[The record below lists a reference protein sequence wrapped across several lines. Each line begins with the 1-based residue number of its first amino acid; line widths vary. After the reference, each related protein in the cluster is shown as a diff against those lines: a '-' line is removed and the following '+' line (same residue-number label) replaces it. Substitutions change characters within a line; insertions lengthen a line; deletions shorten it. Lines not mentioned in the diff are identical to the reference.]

1 MTLTYKVEIVN
12 GKWNLYSPKINMY
25 VMEGA
30 SMDEVKIALAREMEY
45 AVKLNIVKLLMTFP
59 HGYSTMDD
67 KTIVHEEAV
76 KAYEAWYDKTYERI
90 GFLEEYHS
98 LIDEKIREIL
108 L

>member
-45 AVKLNIVKLLMTFP
+45 AV
-59 HGYSTMDD
+59 
-67 KTIVHEEAV
+67 
-76 KAYEAWYDKTYERI
+76 
-90 GFLEEYHS
+90 
-98 LIDEKIREIL
+98 
-108 L
+108 